1 MQTTRSTDRSGTGRS
16 LASAGLASAG
26 LALGFGLGGFFDG
39 ILLHQ
44 VLQWHHL
51 LSALED
57 ARGDIRLLIL
67 TDGLFHLLMFAVTA
81 IGLLLLWRARRR
93 FADEGGDRQL
103 LAHALLGFGG
113 WHIIDALLS
122 HWILG
127 IHRIRMDSS
136 VPLAWD
142 LGWLLVFGLVPALFG
157 WQLRRGPPRRGM
169 RGGHRGTVMLVILTL
184 AAAPIAGLP
193 ASPASGAA
201 TMIVFRP
208 GTTPAQASAG
218 LSMLGGQLVWSN
230 SGDTVWAV
238 RLPDDADASDF
249 YRHGAL
255 LVSNGML
262 AAGCLNWF
270 RADTESTPAGA
281 RSF

>member
-1 MQTTRSTDRSGTGRS
+1 METTRSTDRSGAGRS
-16 LASAGLASAG
+16 LASAG

-51 LSALED
+51 LSALD
-57 ARGDIRLLIL
+57 GAGGDVRLLIL
-67 TDGLFHLLMFAVTA
+67 TDGLFHLLMFVVTA
-81 IGLLLLWRARRR
+81 IGLLLLWRSRRR
-93 FADEGGDRQL
+93 FAEPGGDRQL

-142 LGWLLVFGLVPALFG
+142 LGWLLVFGLVPALCG
-157 WQLRRGPPRRGM
+157 WQLRGGPPAPGM
-169 RGGHRGTVMLVILTL
+169 RGGHRGAVMLVILTL
-184 AAAPIAGLP
+184 AAAPIAALP
-193 ASPASGAA
+193 AGPASGAA
-201 TMIVFRP
+201 AMIVFRP
-208 GTTPAQASAG
+208 GTTPAQAAAG
-218 LSMLGGQLVWSN
+218 LSRLGGQLVWSN

-238 RLPDDADASDF
+238 HLPDDADPSVF
-249 YRHGAL
+249 YRYGAL

-262 AAGCLNWF
+262 AAGCLDWF
-270 RADTESTPAGA
+270 RTDADTTPAGA